1 MQFVIRIQGHLQDHW
16 FEDLTME
23 RLNDNTTAISGDYI
37 DQASLFGILKR
48 IRDLGIE
55 LISVNR
61 PGVN

>member
-1 MQFVIRIQGHLQDHW
+1 MQFEIRIQGHLQDHW

-23 RLNDNTTAISGDYI
+23 RLSDNTTTISGDYV

-61 PGVN
+61 PST